1 MCWVDRRFADR
12 ELRRMAS
19 LREIYRR
26 DEFLARRLEQASQEI
41 IDGEFGEAA
50 A

>member
-1 MCWVDRRFADR
+1 MG
-12 ELRRMAS
+12 S

-26 DEFLARRLEQASQEI
+26 DEFLASRLEQASREI
-41 IDGEFGEAA
+41 IDGEFSEAA